1 LAGVVSELPRSSA
14 RPRLFPGEDRE
25 IDRPGEAAARERMW
39 YIGRVWS
46 KCREKEDLEL
56 IEMYKNNNL
65 KKGFL
70 VLIRVSANS
79 PQKRN

>member
-1 LAGVVSELPRSSA
+1 MERSIA
-14 RPRLFPGEDRE
+14 PAWRRE
-25 IDRPGEAAARERMW
+25 ERMW

-46 KCREKEDLEL
+46 KRREKEDLEL

>member
-1 LAGVVSELPRSSA
+1 
-14 RPRLFPGEDRE
+14 
-25 IDRPGEAAARERMW
+25 
-39 YIGRVWS
+39 
-46 KCREKEDLEL
+46 L